1 MVSKFTFR
9 LLLNQNECNRRNSGC
24 ERVELI
30 IEGTTLKKVTSHSFK
45 PVKGTS

>member
-9 LLLNQNECNRRNSGC
+9 LLLNRNECHRRNSEG
-24 ERVELI
+24 EGVKLF